1 MLAYGPMTSQAN
13 GLGGGPA
20 TDATRSALTDNTLY
34 TPTPEGFLLMAPQAT
49 PSIGTRSIAPLPVPM
64 TTKKPVNIWL
74 FVWPGLAVLLIGSAL
89 LVRWL
94 TLLAFRRR
102 INKK

>member
-1 MLAYGPMTSQAN
+1 MVLVVDRQLMRP
-13 GLGGGPA
+13 GLP
-20 TDATRSALTDNTLY
+20 DNTLY